1 MQIKNNIAVSE
12 NGFVFDPNTG
22 ESYSLNPIGTE
33 ILNMLKEK
41 KSKQEIIDLLT
52 EKYDSDKLSIENS
65 LNEFYCFF
73 QSYNV
78 TEID

>member
-52 EKYDSDKLSIENS
+52 EKYDSDKLSIEKS
-65 LNEFYCFF
+65 LNEFYSFL
-73 QSYNV
+73 QSYKL
-78 TEID
+78 TEND